1 MLKRF
6 SIVLVLVAALS
17 LVFVGGAYANFGPHG
32 GYSSDTDACA
42 GCHRAHTSF
51 STVGW
56 TDLGGNPHKSA
67 LLVGNAQSMTEFCY
81 ACHGDYA
88 PGASTN
94 VASGIFDAGPSA
106 DSAHSA
112 GGPSGTGDVG
122 STGATDSV
130 VVNPTSY
137 QTNSVFDA
145 PLNGGGFQRMPDPY
159 AWQTSA
165 TVVYKATTSAHRM
178 DYSGPLWGAG
188 SAVNDYNGGVGLT
201 CTDCHDPHGSSN
213 YRLLK
218 DTVNNHKVGGYSDG
232 TDGHA
237 VDTPEPFVISGEQ
250 GYPVPGNVT
259 APGTTV
265 PGSGSDALGG
275 WLKHAPGAAQ
285 MAAYRPNYT
294 DTTGT
299 PIIHT
304 EGGVPNASTVA
315 NYTYRSVSSWCAACH
330 EGYNQFDAATAV
342 TYNYNPNLPAKGS
355 FNPNAGLMQVNDQD
369 YHRHATDW
377 TLAAGTGSAA
387 PSGPRVLT
395 QAVQEDQAW
404 VPLERPITN
413 DNQLGS
419 QYIGCLTCHRAHGSS
434 VSMSG
439 YAASHLE
446 TESVNV
452 TGTVQTVYMPVRDNV
467 AGVDPD
473 KGVYNGTWGQGSS
486 ALLRANNRGVCERCH
501 NK

>member
-17 LVFVGGAYANFGPHG
+17 LAFVGGAYANFGPHG
-32 GYSSDTDACA
+32 GYANDTDACA

-56 TDLGGNPHKSA
+56 LDAAGNQHKSA

-106 DSAHSA
+106 D
-112 GGPSGTGDVG
+112 GGRAVPAASGTNGV
-122 STGATDSV
+122 TDSGSV
-130 VVNPTSY
+130 VTAY
-137 QTNSVFDA
+137 QTNSVFNA

-159 AWQTSA
+159 TWQTSA
-165 TVVYKATTSAHRM
+165 TVAYQPTTSAHRM

-188 SAVNDYNGGVGLT
+188 NAVAANITPNLT

-218 DTVNNHKVGGYSDG
+218 DSVNGHTVGGYNNAD
-232 TDGHA
+232 
-237 VDTPEPFVISGEQ
+237 VPQPFVMSNET
-250 GYPVPGNVT
+250 GYPISTAVVPARAPGAIVT
-259 APGTTV
+259 ADG
-265 PGSGSDALGG
+265 GANNGG
-275 WLKHAPGAAQ
+275 WEKHEAGAAQ
-285 MAAYRPNYT
+285 MALYRPNYT

-299 PIIHT
+299 PILHSMAT
-304 EGGVPNASTVA
+304 SATAS
-315 NYTYRSVSSWCAACH
+315 NNGSYKSMSVWCAACH
-330 EGYNQFDAATAV
+330 EQYNQYSAASAV
-342 TYNYNPNLPAKGS
+342 SYNYDPNLPANGAA
-355 FNPNAGLMQVNDQD
+355 NQAGTQN
-369 YHRHATDW
+369 YHRHAIDVNM
-377 TLAAGTGSAA
+377 AAGLAGS
-387 PSGPRVLT
+387 GVLT
-395 QAVQEDQAW
+395 VPVLSDASW
-404 VPLERPITN
+404 VPLENAST
-413 DNQLGS
+413 GS
-419 QYIGCLTCHRAHGSS
+419 GSFDQNFIGCLTCHRAHGSS
-434 VSMSG
+434 VTMTG
-439 YAASHLE
+439 FAASHLE
-446 TESVNV
+446 LK
-452 TGTVQTVYMPVRDNV
+452 TGTINSTPYSIYLPVRDSI

-473 KGVYNGTWGQGSS
+473 KGVYNGLMNQGSS